1 MGRIRRGMIPAR
13 DQFPSHARLRRPAQR
28 HGRRQRGQLPA
39 RHHHHQE
46 GQEEERVDSAPDHKF
61 SVFMSG
67 YERCGLDHARGQR
80 DVPYRRPDH
89 GPGRADD
96 RCGWHVERAGRVHDF
111 GGGVATSAR
120 NDAGRDNVRGVSCD
134 LVALVRHPK
143 SSSRQPILQNRKSA
157 LGFRA

>member
-111 GGGVATSAR
+111 GGGSQRQREMTRAKTTCAAR
-120 NDAGRDNVRGVSCD
+120 AAISSPSYDTQKALPDNRSFKIENP
-134 LVALVRHPK
+134 R
-143 SSSRQPILQNRKSA
+143 
-157 LGFRA
+157 